1 MLTTGSDDA
10 RRCGGEVG
18 EGAMVGMSVGLARIG
33 EATMGEAMLAQGKT
47 GVGHSRSESEATG
60 MEGPH
65 WEGRRAWMRGRVV
78 GREG

>member
-1 MLTTGSDDA
+1 VLTTGSDDV
-10 RRCGGEVG
+10 RRCGEKVD
-18 EGAMVGMSVGLARIG
+18 EGAVVGMSVELARIG

-47 GVGHSRSESEATG
+47 GVGHNRSKSEATG
-60 MEGPH
+60 TERPH